1 MPITPLHGI
10 QTHTGVALYPDKK
23 KKKKR
28 KEKALSECDSGRRTF
43 HKSPYLMCWVPVK
56 HAACDTH
63 TQVGGYKRGGSEAKE
78 GEGVIIEDDVYR
90 GLCGM
95 TASLSFL

>member
-1 MPITPLHGI
+1 M
-10 QTHTGVALYPDKK
+10 THT
-23 KKKKR
+23 
-28 KEKALSECDSGRRTF
+28 
-43 HKSPYLMCWVPVK
+43 
-56 HAACDTH
+56 HAHMHTHAH
-63 TQVGGYKRGGSEAKE
+63 TQVGGYKRGGSEAEE

>member
-1 MPITPLHGI
+1 MCLVSVKRVACV
-10 QTHTGVALYPDKK
+10 THTHT
-23 KKKKR
+23 R
-28 KEKALSECDSGRRTF
+28 
-43 HKSPYLMCWVPVK
+43 
-56 HAACDTH
+56 
-63 TQVGGYKRGGSEAKE
+63 TQVGGYKSGGSEAKE

>member
-1 MPITPLHGI
+1 
-10 QTHTGVALYPDKK
+10 
-23 KKKKR
+23 
-28 KEKALSECDSGRRTF
+28 
-43 HKSPYLMCWVPVK
+43 MCWVSVK
-56 HAACDTH
+56 HAVCDTHTRTHTHTHTH
-63 TQVGGYKRGGSEAKE
+63 TQVGGYKRGGSEAEE